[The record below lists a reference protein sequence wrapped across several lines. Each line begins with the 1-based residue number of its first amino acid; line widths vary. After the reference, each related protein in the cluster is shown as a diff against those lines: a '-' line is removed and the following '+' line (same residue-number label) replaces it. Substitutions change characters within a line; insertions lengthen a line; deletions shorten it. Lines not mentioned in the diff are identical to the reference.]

1 MIQDINIELSLE
13 ITTTMIKKF
22 LKLFLI
28 IDFGV
33 IFFCLLQDNMI
44 WLVNT
49 QSAFF
54 SSIVITFGSYL
65 GYKRNIEK
73 RVENAQVDTDEPDSI
88 DKIEDPFDL
97 YSEINEK
104 EELSK
109 EEIKEIIL
117 EEKKKL
123 RNPVATVKNTIF
135 SAGGFASLYR
145 IFGYILLVAAFFYL
159 NNNQLFSAIPFL
171 FGLLIVPL
179 ITIIYSFF
187 IKSTS
192 GE

>member
-73 RVENAQVDTDEPDSI
+73 RVENAQVDTDQPDSI

-123 RNPVATVKNTIF
+123 RNPVATLKNTIF

-145 IFGYILLVAAFFYL
+145 IFGYVLLVVAFFYL

-192 GE
+192 EG

>member
-1 MIQDINIELSLE
+1 
-13 ITTTMIKKF
+13 MIKKF

-44 WLVNT
+44 WLINT

-54 SSIVITFGSYL
+54 TSIIITFGSYL
-65 GYKRNIEK
+65 GYKRNIQ
-73 RVENAQVDTDEPDSI
+73 RRIGNTQVDEDQPDTI
-88 DKIEDPFDL
+88 DKIEDPYDL
-97 YSEINEK
+97 YSELNEK
-104 EELSK
+104 EDFTK
-109 EEIKEIIL
+109 EEIKEIIS

-123 RNPVATVKNTIF
+123 RSPKATLKNTLF

-145 IFGYILLVAAFFYL
+145 VFGYILLVGAFFYL
-159 NNNQLFSAIPFL
+159 NNNNLFSAIPFL
-171 FGLLIVPL
+171 FGLFIVPL
-179 ITIIYSFF
+179 VTIIFSFMN
-187 IKSTS
+187 KS